1 MAGKRPGVHRTYKTG
16 TRVPGSL
23 VDPIATAM
31 QEREVLLYL
40 QAHPGWATFDHFMT
54 KDWKHLRAGEATARE
69 YRDLFEAVIGYSP
82 AELLMALEEN
92 AHKFVSLKWQDPVLN
107 SCTYTKGNLPC
118 IVDPVFPSFNEV
130 SKHDYQLLAANSLEF
145 ICRTIDLIAREV
157 VPLIPADMDELYRVA
172 RDRASAA
179 GSKMSDADLRRRTE
193 KQVMFFLG
201 KGHASNL
208 EQVAYKQIHA
218 MMEAH
223 ATELDKV
230 NVVRELLVSPPGPG
244 ETRPDFFDAIAVLA
258 RFGFVPG
265 HLQSHLAWRWGVD
278 RRWVRNKLVG
288 WRRAIDAMFPA
299 AFQVTSLQQFFSSLA
314 KLAMP
319 FARTVEQRRVIGVL
333 QRCHVLHLLG
343 VEGVDLSPLVKEEL
357 GPPLRALEAS
367 FPGWND
373 DARAL
378 IDRHSTRID
387 AGMFERAAR
396 LLSLRVHGTIE
407 RKGRGSAAASNCRTF
422 LRKVKLV
429 AGLGEVL
436 QPFLDRHVAGTT
448 YTKSIATLLPS
459 LEVVRESGMTRLSS
473 TLRGI
478 VAIACEALHPE
489 TREIFLSAMANPETC
504 VTRPYMSSNRKKTMV
519 PLELHLNK
527 YLVVRKVH
535 PESFKIAYEENKK
548 KHVIRET
555 FATGKDMTRLMAA
568 GEPVWL
574 GIPIYTPD
582 QFDATRGIRDQVRHD
597 RYWVQAIPTKKIA
610 ECLQRGA
617 KVKLLRLNPPRGP
630 TRKIIVD
637 VILEGGNREPFRHR
651 TRFITAMDRRHSAKP
666 LPRAGFM
673 SMDINAK
680 GKKVVT
686 VGADKC
692 RIDLTA
698 GSGHD
703 MMEGFVHFKKTIDNL
718 LGERANLQAAIEL
731 TSEKAGCEK
740 FHQRQVTELQCI
752 NRRIGTI
759 HAQQD
764 REMVRLYA
772 YLAYRIGAKHVGWD
786 GIDVTTRGTRGK
798 LAKAVTYMP
807 KRKGLYHEFSETCG
821 DLAAENLLPNL
832 EGIHVA
838 NPYTSQVCDECLARN
853 GVAKRTRDKST
864 AYHLFRCTACGHEGD
879 RDQVASRS
887 SALFLK
893 RDIEEGEKLNA

>member
-23 VDPIATAM
+23 VDPVAAAM
-31 QEREVLLYL
+31 REREVLLFL
-40 QAHPGWATFDHFMT
+40 QAHPGWDKFDHFMT
-54 KDWKHLRAGEATARE
+54 KDRKHLNTGEAMVHE
-69 YRDLFEAVIGYSP
+69 YRDLFGAVKGYSP
-82 AELLMALEEN
+82 AELLVSLEEN
-92 AHKFVSLKWQDPVLN
+92 AKRFALLKWQDPKLN
-107 SCTYTKGNLPC
+107 SCTYTKGNLPR
-118 IVDPVFPSFNEV
+118 IVDPVSPVFTDV
-130 SKHDYQLLAANSLEF
+130 SKHDYQILAANSLEF

-157 VPLIPADMDELYRVA
+157 VPLLPADMAELYRVA
-172 RDRASAA
+172 RDRAKAA

-193 KQVMFFLG
+193 KQIMFFLG

-208 EQVAYKQIHA
+208 EQVSYKQIHA

-230 NVVRELLVSPPGPG
+230 NTVRELLGTPPGPG
-244 ETRPDFFDAIAVLA
+244 DSRPDFFDAIAVLA
-258 RFGFVPG
+258 CFGFVPA
-265 HLQSHLAWRWGVD
+265 HLQGHLAWRWGVD

-288 WRRAIDAMFPA
+288 WRRAIDSMFPV
-299 AFQVTSLQQFFSSLA
+299 AFQVTSLKQFFSSLA
-314 KLAMP
+314 TFAMS
-319 FARTVEQRRVIGVL
+319 FARTPEQQRVIGVL
-333 QRCHVLHLLG
+333 QRCHVLHMLG
-343 VEGVDLSPLVKEEL
+343 VDGVDLSPLVKEEL
-357 GPPLRALEAS
+357 GGALRALEAS

-373 DARAL
+373 DARGL

-396 LLSLRVHGTIE
+396 LLSLRVHGTIA
-407 RKGRGSAAASNCRTF
+407 RKGPGSAAASNCKTF
-422 LRKVKLV
+422 LRKINLV
-429 AGLGEVL
+429 TGLGDVL

-459 LEVVRESGMTRLSS
+459 LEGIRESRMTRLRS

-478 VAIACEALHPE
+478 VAIACETLHPE
-489 TREIFLSAMANPETC
+489 TKDILLSAMADPETC
-504 VTRPYMSSNRKKTMV
+504 VTRPYMSSNRKKTMI

-527 YLVVRKVH
+527 YIVVRKVH

-582 QFDATRGIRDQVRHD
+582 QFDTTRGIRDQVRLD
-597 RYWVQAIPTKKIA
+597 RYWLQVIPTKKII

-617 KVKLLRLNPPRGP
+617 RVKLLRLNPPRGP

-651 TRFITAMDRRHSAKP
+651 TRFIRAMGRRHSTKP
-666 LPRAGFM
+666 FPCAGFM

-680 GKKVVT
+680 GAKVIT
-686 VGADKC
+686 VGTDECK
-692 RIDLTA
+692 IDLTA

-703 MMEGFVHFKKTIDNL
+703 MMELFVHFKKTIDNL
-718 LGERANLQAAIEL
+718 LVERGKLQAAIEM
-731 TSEKAGCEK
+731 TRGKERREKLHG
-740 FHQRQVTELQCI
+740 RQVTELQCI
-752 NRRIGTI
+752 NNRIGTV

-764 REMVRLYA
+764 REMVHLYA
-772 YLAYRIGAKHVGWD
+772 YLVNRIGAKHVGWD
-786 GIDVTTRGTRGK
+786 GIDVTTRGTSGT
-798 LAKAVTYMP
+798 LARAVTYMP

-838 NPYTSQVCDECLARN
+838 NPYTSQVCDECLLKT
-853 GVAKRTRDKST
+853 GVAKRTRDSST
-864 AYHLFRCTACGHEGD
+864 PYHRFKCTACGHEGD

-887 SALFLK
+887 SALLLK
-893 RDIEEGEKLNA
+893 RDIEEHVKMDA